1 MQGATVVQPLALP
14 RCKPALEAV
23 RILMVDFASTQAWM
37 KEVTPPVS
45 GEGCQAKHVVAKPL
59 SASPKLTTNGVDKM
73 YCQLVEIHAIAT
85 MQLVECTC

>member
-14 RCKPALEAV
+14 RCEPALEAV
-23 RILMVDFASTQAWM
+23 RILMVDFASTH
-37 KEVTPPVS
+37 VS

-73 YCQLVEIHAIAT
+73 YCQLAEIHAIAT